1 MEGIMKLTKI
11 FEPITINKTE
21 FKNRM
26 VVSAMVTNY
35 CNEDGTPTEKF
46 MAYHEHKAK
55 GGYGIIITE
64 DFAVTRTAGAS
75 KTLAGLWEDRQVEP
89 WRVFTDRIH
98 KAGAKT
104 IAQIYHA
111 GRETSSQITGEQPIA
126 PSAIKDPTMPEAPR
140 EMRIDEIHDL
150 EKSFVDA
157 ALRAKTA
164 GFDGVEVHG
173 AHGYLINQFVSPF
186 SNKRCDE
193 YGGTTENRTRFPREI
208 IQAIRLAAGED
219 FPIFYRMSSE
229 EYVPGGLEIEESK
242 LIARLIEDAGADCIH
257 CSQGVFATGH
267 IIIPPAPVPVGGFV
281 HHAAALKT
289 VVDIPVIA
297 VGRIN
302 DPLLAESILASGSA
316 DLCTMGRAS
325 LADPEMPEKARRGD
339 FASILHCIGCV
350 QGCAGEHEQG
360 HPIRC
365 LVNPLTGMEDVY
377 DVSPAAEPKKVVV
390 VGGGVSGCEAA
401 IAAAGRGHH
410 VTLLE
415 KSEELGGQW
424 IAASIP
430 MAKGDFSSFIVWQK
444 YMLEKLGVEVRFHV
458 DATKDTLEELKPDA
472 VILATG
478 SNPAMPPIKGLREY
492 GVVAQKVLRG
502 EAEVGNKV
510 VVIGGGLVGAET
522 ADYLAEHGC
531 GDVTIVEMLPQIVKD
546 GEPAP
551 TYYLKKRMA
560 EHGVKVLTSAA
571 VQEVKEHGV
580 VYKKDDSCIE
590 IADVDT
596 VVIAIGVRA
605 NTALE
610 ESLTDCSFT
619 IVSVGDCHERAK
631 NGYRGIQ
638 EGYEAGIRI

>member
-1 MEGIMKLTKI
+1 MKLTKI

-229 EYVPGGLEIEESK
+229 EYVPGGLEYRRIETD
-242 LIARLIEDAGADCIH
+242 R
-257 CSQGVFATGH
+257 
-267 IIIPPAPVPVGGFV
+267 
-281 HHAAALKT
+281 KT
-289 VVDIPVIA
+289 DRGCRCGLYPLFT
-297 VGRIN
+297 GRIC
-302 DPLLAESILASGSA
+302 D
-316 DLCTMGRAS
+316 R
-325 LADPEMPEKARRGD
+325 
-339 FASILHCIGCV
+339 
-350 QGCAGEHEQG
+350 
-360 HPIRC
+360 
-365 LVNPLTGMEDVY
+365 
-377 DVSPAAEPKKVVV
+377 
-390 VGGGVSGCEAA
+390 
-401 IAAAGRGHH
+401 
-410 VTLLE
+410 
-415 KSEELGGQW
+415 
-424 IAASIP
+424 
-430 MAKGDFSSFIVWQK
+430 
-444 YMLEKLGVEVRFHV
+444 
-458 DATKDTLEELKPDA
+458 
-472 VILATG
+472 
-478 SNPAMPPIKGLREY
+478 
-492 GVVAQKVLRG
+492 
-502 EAEVGNKV
+502 
-510 VVIGGGLVGAET
+510 
-522 ADYLAEHGC
+522 
-531 GDVTIVEMLPQIVKD
+531 
-546 GEPAP
+546 
-551 TYYLKKRMA
+551 TYYHPARA
-560 EHGVKVLTSAA
+560 G
-571 VQEVKEHGV
+571 
-580 VYKKDDSCIE
+580 SCRRLCPSRGRIE
-590 IADVDT
+590 
-596 VVIAIGVRA
+596 
-605 NTALE
+605 
-610 ESLTDCSFT
+610 
-619 IVSVGDCHERAK
+619 
-631 NGYRGIQ
+631 NGRRYPGHRSRPDQ
-638 EGYEAGIRI
+638 